1 MAPDRHH
8 RHSLARATDAC
19 PFLQRLEPSRPTP
32 AAGLNQS
39 ERLGPNQSA
48 PTIVYP
54 VSAFI
59 GAAP

>member
-8 RHSLARATDAC
+8 RHSLARATIFTAFKAI
-19 PFLQRLEPSRPTP
+19 PAKIP

-48 PTIVYP
+48 PTIVHP

-59 GAAP
+59 DAAP